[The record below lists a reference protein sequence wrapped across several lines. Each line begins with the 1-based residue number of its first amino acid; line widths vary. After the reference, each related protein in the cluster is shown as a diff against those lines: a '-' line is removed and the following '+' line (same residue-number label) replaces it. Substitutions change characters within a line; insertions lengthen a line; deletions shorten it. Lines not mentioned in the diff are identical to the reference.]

1 MSSTPAEQ
9 SQLQPQLRPPT
20 STSTSTPTSSPSDSL
35 EVNAIVAVVN
45 AFIAALNKKSR
56 VEFEKH
62 CYTSGGMSLSAPSP
76 APLRFCTIES
86 FIERI
91 TSMRDEINER
101 IWDPEVKVYELG
113 NLATVWA
120 PFRAKINGVVDHVG
134 VNLFVMHKVNG
145 LWKITGLADSCRLPT
160 EQERKLE

>member
-1 MSSTPAEQ
+1 MSWRRKALGPLSR
-9 SQLQPQLRPPT
+9 L
-20 STSTSTPTSSPSDSL
+20 D
-35 EVNAIVAVVN
+35 EVNAIVAVAN

-56 VEFEKH
+56 AEFEKH
-62 CYTSGGMSLSAPSP
+62 CYTSGGMALSAPAP
-76 APLRFCTIES
+76 APLRFCTIDS

-145 LWKITGLADSCRLPT
+145 LWKITGMADSCRLPT
-160 EQERKLE
+160 EQERKLD